1 MRIAEQMKIY
11 GYLRPSEWK
20 ILESV
25 SLIEVKSVSSYTLAR
40 IRLYSGFHLCT
51 NIYVFFFFLL
61 IQIEDIPLQ
70 QFPECILCSVE

>member
-11 GYLRPSEWK
+11 GYLRPREWK

-51 NIYVFFFFLL
+51 NIYVFFSFFFNTNRGYTLAAVSRMH
-61 IQIEDIPLQ
+61 
-70 QFPECILCSVE
+70 SVLG